1 MYHVFSAVFAYF
13 LGIFYMIR
21 RKRRSYSVILVIFT
35 PYFRIIC
42 FGIMPYAIMREPVAG
57 HTVFAYRD
65 TDHAFIALQE
75 VIYVSFMGKNLER
88 QPYGKGHCDIA
99 SADGYPD
106 SSDL

>member
-1 MYHVFSAVFAYF
+1 MDFQPLYRDFSAVFAYF

-21 RKRRSYSVILVIFT
+21 RKRMLLSVILVIFT

-57 HTVFAYRD
+57 HIIFVYLN

-75 VIYVSFMGKNLER
+75 VFTCFVYGEKSGKT
-88 QPYGKGHCDIA
+88 A
-99 SADGYPD
+99 VW
-106 SSDL
+106 